1 LLIAQ
6 IRRTPLPV
14 MTRESCMN
22 GTPITWAS
30 IARFAKAGALLAF
43 FLPWLTV
50 SCQGTEV
57 MSATGW
63 GLVTGSPDW
72 ASGRAPPDSAERMAL
87 TATAAL
93 ALGAWAL
100 FISFS
105 NASAKTARMAM
116 VLSLAAAAA
125 AFAAPWEVM
134 AGLEAAMKSG
144 GNQAPNPSPLSVER
158 EIGGWVAVLGYVAGS
173 AGWFMHLRGA
183 PVPGGLANLRF
194 PDAAP
199 SPPAA
204 GEPAAPAP
212 VFDGAA
218 ALEAARRL
226 APRGLANL
234 RSPDAAPSPAA
245 AGEPAA
251 PAPVFD
257 GAAALEAARRLA
269 PTSGLLAPGRLGP
282 LFWTAVAL
290 GLAGLMTEFIARGL
304 WSRLEYLQ
312 PLATLA
318 EGNPPSRDA
327 FAEQV
332 LNAAGL
338 GALAGLLIAGLL
350 GGTLRGGLIIGAG
363 ALAGLSCAFFF
374 RAESF
379 AALYAATGAA
389 FAGALALRAGA
400 VASLSERFDDA
411 TRASALG
418 LAMGLGFGL
427 HKFLMF
433 WSLGE
438 ADAAGPIKTVGFP
451 MLSLALGL
459 VAAGAAVAA
468 GMALQQAPPA
478 AVEGAEESPKSSAF
492 GALVK
497 DGAALH
503 LILAVLVPV
512 LLTNVLQ
519 GAFLKEFRDGFRG
532 SDQEFRFASFVTMLA
547 YAPAV
552 GLIVGG
558 IAADVL
564 SKRDARWRAYAP
576 AALLG
581 AGIVAVVFSLSSQDK
596 GLFAGVALAALY
608 APVAPALGY
617 VLGRVR
623 SHQRTAA
630 AAIVL
635 LGYALIWSPLPEIA
649 ASAIREFAS
658 AQALSGAQGEAGGP
672 ASMLLALALLMLW
685 PLGHLL
691 IAAQAMGQPAEDRRA
706 PIATLAALGV
716 GAVAALAATAWTFG
730 PGLHPSLAQA
740 RAQIEAALSG
750 KPAPVEAPAAE
761 LETAT
766 HVAAIPD
773 TPGAAATEADAPPD
787 TLRIGQS
794 WDGFLMDQTCRLMWR
809 EDVISQFM
817 RGGDENNPWCEVLT
831 QFQVSP
837 SGRYV
842 MVHAA
847 QGNHGHDGAAT
858 VDRLSGTLF
867 RQMRDFGVEMYHPLN
882 VWSEGETHFLAYRAS
897 YLEPIVGGMMQHV
910 VLAPCALP
918 LGPGEGACADAEAL
932 AAVVER
938 LALQATP
945 EARCIRQET
954 CFQLV
959 DIRNGTPVQA
969 GFALEGDVALT
980 RIEISSIEA
989 LDDDPELAAS
999 LVARW
1004 RLTALLGLGAELSD
1018 LALTPP

>member
-1 LLIAQ
+1 
-6 IRRTPLPV
+6 
-14 MTRESCMN
+14 MTLEISMN

-50 SCQGTEV
+50 SCQGAEV

-63 GLVTGSPDW
+63 GLVTASPDW
-72 ASGRAPPDSAERMAL
+72 ASGGAPQGSEEPMAL

-105 NASAKTARMAM
+105 NASAQTARMAM
-116 VLSLAAAAA
+116 FLSLAAAAA

-134 AGLEAAMKSG
+134 AGLEAAMESG
-144 GNQAPNPSPLSVER
+144 GNQAPSPSPLSVER
-158 EIGGWVAVLGYVAGS
+158 EIGGWVTVLGYVAGS

-194 PDAAP
+194 PDVAP

-204 GEPAAPAP
+204 GEP
-212 VFDGAA
+212 V
-218 ALEAARRL
+218 

-234 RSPDAAPSPAA
+234 RSPEAEPSPAA
-245 AGEPAA
+245 PGEPSA
-251 PAPVFD
+251 PAPVFNS
-257 GAAALEAARRLA
+257 AAALEAARRLA

-282 LFWTAVAL
+282 LFWTALAL
-290 GLAGLMTEFIARGL
+290 GLAGLMTEFITRGL
-304 WSRLEYLQ
+304 WLRLEHLQ

-318 EGNPPSRDA
+318 EGNPPSLDA

-332 LNAAGL
+332 LNVAGL
-338 GALAGLLIAGLL
+338 GALTGLLIAGLL
-350 GGTLRGGLIIGAG
+350 GGTLRGGLIVGAG
-363 ALAGLSCAFFF
+363 ALVGLSCAFFF

-400 VASLSERFDDA
+400 VAGLSERFDDE

-418 LAMGLGFGL
+418 LAMGLGLGL
-427 HKFLMF
+427 HVFLML

-438 ADAAGPIKTVGFP
+438 VDAEGPIETVGFP

-459 VAAGAAVAA
+459 VTAGSAFAA

-492 GALVK
+492 GGVFK

-503 LILAVLVPV
+503 LILAVLGAMLLKV
-512 LLTNVLQ
+512 LLH
-519 GAFLKEFRDGFRG
+519 GAFLTQFRDAFRG
-532 SDQEFRFASFVTMLA
+532 SDQEFRFAPFIVMLL

-558 IAADVL
+558 IAADAL
-564 SKRDARWRAYAP
+564 SKRDVRWAAYAP

-581 AGIVAVVFSLSSQDK
+581 AGIVAVVISLSSRDV

-617 VLGRVR
+617 VLGRIR